1 MWLVLAGLGA
11 AVVIGG
17 WLPLVDAVDIEL
29 TQAGP
34 ILAFLIATTV
44 LAELSDAAGVF
55 DVAAAACARLARGST
70 AALFGLV
77 AVLSTVVTVVMGLD
91 TTAVLLTP
99 VVLAVTD
106 AVGVAAIPFAMLV
119 VWLANTA
126 SLLLPVSNLTNLL
139 AVQHTG
145 VSTIGFAGRMALPAL
160 AAVLITVAYLG
171 LLFRRSLTG
180 RYHAPP
186 AAPPPDRLRFIVCT
200 AACGAFAV
208 AVACGVVPWVA
219 ATAAAA
225 AAAAPFAMRDRKRLR
240 WSLIPWRPVVAV
252 AGLLLVVGALGAHG
266 MAAVLSGWLGRSD
279 AQATAVAAAM
289 SNLVNNLPAYTAIR
303 SAVPPGDQGR
313 SAAVLV
319 GVNCGPLVTMWGSL
333 ATLLWAQRCRA
344 RGMTIAPLRFA
355 AIGLGGVPLVLLG
368 AGAALHWS

>member
-17 WLPLVDAVDIEL
+17 WLPLVDAVDIEM

-55 DVAAAACARLARGST
+55 DVAAAACARLAHGST
-70 AALFGLV
+70 VALFGLV
-77 AVLSTVVTVVMGLD
+77 AMLSTVVTVVMGLD

-99 VVLAVTD
+99 VVLAVTE
-106 AVGVAAIPFAMLV
+106 AVGVAALPFAMLV

-171 LLFRRSLTG
+171 VLFRRHLTG
-180 RYHAPP
+180 RYQAPP
-186 AAPPPDRLRFIVCT
+186 AAPPPDRPRFIVCT
-200 AACGAFAV
+200 VACGAFAA
-208 AVACGVVPWVA
+208 AVALGAVPWVA

-225 AAAAPFAMRDRKRLR
+225 VAAVPFALRDRKRLR

-252 AGLLLVVGALGAHG
+252 AGLLLVVGALGRHG
-266 MAAVLSGWLGRSD
+266 LAAMLSGWLGQSELR
-279 AQATAVAAAM
+279 AVAVAAAM
-289 SNLVNNLPAYTAIR
+289 SNLVNNLPAYTAIQ

-313 SAAVLV
+313 LAAVLI
-319 GVNCGPLVTMWGSL
+319 GVNSGPLVTMWGSL

-344 RGMTIAPLRFA
+344 RGVPIAPLRFA
-355 AIGLGGVPLVLLG
+355 AVGLGGAPLVLLG
-368 AGAALHWS
+368 AWAALHWS